1 MNSSIKTGVELV
13 AEIEDS
19 RVPAPTLWWLGHSG
33 FAIKFANILFFVD
46 PCLSDIPGRVRVTPA
61 PFAPQLVTAADL
73 ILCSHSH
80 QLHMDAATLTAMLQS
95 SRRVKVV
102 LPKSTATHARSLG
115 IPFERMT
122 TTDADLRVEYFK
134 EGQYGRV
141 YAVPSAHPGL
151 DWTATGGF
159 PYLGYLI
166 RFAGHT
172 IYHAGDCVMY
182 DDLAQRLKPYNVS
195 IALLPIA
202 GRNFSVQDA
211 AQLAE
216 DIGARWLVPMHYGT
230 FGGDAGNVN
239 RFIEHMLGHRPEQRF
254 KVFECGEKW
263 TVPGD

>member
-1 MNSSIKTGVELV
+1 MNQPIKSGAELV

-19 RVPAPTLWWLGHSG
+19 QVAAPTLWWLGHSG

-46 PCLSDIPGRVRVTPA
+46 PCLSDNPGRVRVCPA
-61 PFAPQLVTAADL
+61 PFSPQAIATADL
-73 ILCSHSH
+73 ILCSHAH
-80 QLHMDAATLTAMLQS
+80 ELHMDAATLNPMLQS
-95 SRRVKVV
+95 SRRAKVV
-102 LPKSTATHARSLG
+102 LPKSAATHARSLG

-141 YAVPSAHPGL
+141 YAVPSAHPRL

-159 PYLGYLI
+159 PNLGYLI

-172 IYHAGDCVMY
+172 IYHSGDCVLY
-182 DDLAQRLKPYNVS
+182 DDLAQRLKPYNVT

-202 GRNFSVQDA
+202 GRNFSVQDG

-216 DIGARWLVPMHYGT
+216 DIGARWLIPMHYGT
-230 FGGDAGNVN
+230 FGDAANVH

-254 KVFECGEKW
+254 KVFQCGEKW
-263 TVPGD
+263 TVPED

>member
-1 MNSSIKTGVELV
+1 MNEPIKTGAELV
-13 AEIEDS
+13 AEIEDT
-19 RVPAPTLWWLGHSG
+19 RVPAATLWWLGHSG
-33 FAIKFANILFFVD
+33 FAVKFANMLFFVD
-46 PCLSDIPGRVRVTPA
+46 PCLSDVPGRVRILPA
-61 PFAPQLVTAADL
+61 PVAPHNITCADL

-80 QLHMDAATLTAMLQS
+80 ELHMDAATLNAMLQS
-95 SRRVKVV
+95 SGRAKIV
-102 LPKSTATHARSLG
+102 LPKSAAAHARSLG

-122 TTDADLRVEYFK
+122 TTDADLRIEYFK
-134 EGQYGRV
+134 EGLYGRV
-141 YAVPSAHPGL
+141 YAVPSAHERL
-151 DWTATGGF
+151 DRTVSGGF

-172 IYHAGDCVMY
+172 IYHAGDCVLY
-182 DDLAQRLKPYNVS
+182 ENLVQRLKPYNVT

-230 FGGDAGNVN
+230 FAGEAGNVN

-254 KVFECGEKW
+254 KVFQCGEKW
-263 TVPGD
+263 TVPED